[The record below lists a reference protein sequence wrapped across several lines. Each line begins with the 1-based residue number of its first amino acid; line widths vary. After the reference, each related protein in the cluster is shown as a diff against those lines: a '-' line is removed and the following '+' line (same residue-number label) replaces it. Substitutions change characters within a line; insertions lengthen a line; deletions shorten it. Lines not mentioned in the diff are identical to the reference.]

1 MNKILK
7 LSAIALL
14 SMTTSLMAQKSFQ
27 GTSVALTASV
37 VGAEAKG
44 NVVSSDAANNSDSGS
59 IGRIGAFAGVDAAY
73 TVGAGTNGFFG
84 FGATYI
90 PFKAELATATGS
102 KSGQDG
108 ASTNSGKAEIKDY
121 YTLYV
126 QPGYAINNTSAIYAK
141 VLYANA
147 KLDVSGAT
155 SSSKDLEGWGA
166 GIGLKTFL
174 DKNLFI
180 QTELNYTEFDS
191 VKVTGTGNL
200 AGTVTAKP
208 KIAGGTINIGYQF

>member
-1 MNKILK
+1 MNKLVK
-7 LSAIALL
+7 FSAIALL

-44 NVVSSDAANNSDSGS
+44 SVVSSDAASNTDSGS
-59 IGRIGAFAGVDAAY
+59 VGRIGAFAGVDAAY
-73 TVGAGTNGFFG
+73 TVGGTNGFLG
-84 FGATYI
+84 FGATYV
-90 PFKAELATATGS
+90 PFKADLATASGGN
-102 KSGQDG
+102 KSDG
-108 ASTNSGKAEIKDY
+108 TTTTNSGKAEIKDY
-121 YTLYV
+121 YTLYI
-126 QPGYAINNTSAIYAK
+126 QPGYAVNNTSAIYAK

-147 KLDVSGAT
+147 KLNVSGAT
-155 SSSKDLEGWGA
+155 SASKDLEGWGG

-174 DKNLFI
+174 DKNLFV

-191 VKVTGTGNL
+191 VTVTGTGNL
-200 AGTVTAKP
+200 AGTATGKP

>member
-1 MNKILK
+1 MNKIVRF
-7 LSAIALL
+7 SAIALL

-44 NVVSSDAANNSDSGS
+44 NVVSSDASSNTDSGS
-59 IGRIGAFAGVDAAY
+59 VGRIGAFAGVDAAY

-90 PFKAELATATGS
+90 PFKAELATASGGN
-102 KSGQDG
+102 KSDG
-108 ASTNSGKAEIKDY
+108 VTTTNSGKAEIKDY

-155 SSSKDLEGWGA
+155 SASKNLEGWGG

-174 DKNLFI
+174 DKNLFV

-191 VKVTGTGNL
+191 VTVTGTGNL
-200 AGTVTAKP
+200 AGTATGKP